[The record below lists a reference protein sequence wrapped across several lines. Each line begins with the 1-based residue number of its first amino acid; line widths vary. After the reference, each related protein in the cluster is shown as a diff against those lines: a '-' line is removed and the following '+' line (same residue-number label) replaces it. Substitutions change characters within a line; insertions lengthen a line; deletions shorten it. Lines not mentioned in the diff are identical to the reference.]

1 MYWMNKKQQII
12 TSMLAA
18 CIISACS
25 ATDKQASAPA
35 IEETVPNTVTYS
47 KKIDWPENNAKFC
60 AAALDH
66 ATIQYDGFRK
76 AYTDTKNVPRSYSQ
90 GKVRLEPMLG
100 WTTGF
105 VAGSFWNLYEHNQ
118 NQSWLDTATEWTTA
132 LEKNQFNRK
141 THDIGFII
149 YDSFGNGLRLT
160 DNKEYEAVIVN
171 AAKTLMERYNPKIGV
186 TYSWSWGTWEFPVI
200 IDNMMN
206 LELLYRASEITG
218 DPVYRNAAISHAT
231 ITMEHHFR
239 DDYSSFHLVNYGR
252 ETGKPNWKQTF
263 QGIADDSSWSRGQG
277 WGLYGYT
284 MSYRFTQDEK
294 FLEHAKGIANYIL
307 NHPNMPDDLVPYFDY
322 DAPKHEGTT
331 LYRDSSAASLVA
343 SALLELSTF
352 VEGAESERY
361 YDAAMKML
369 RTLSSPAYLAD
380 IGENGHFLLKQA
392 TGNFPA
398 NDELNSSLNYG
409 DYYYLQALNRCKVM

>member
-1 MYWMNKKQQII
+1 MNIKNNYLL
-12 TSMLAA
+12 SLVAA
-18 CIISACS
+18 CVLSACTTTQKETNS
-25 ATDKQASAPA
+25 EIDRQKAT
-35 IEETVPNTVTYS
+35 NTVTYS
-47 KKIDWPENNAKFC
+47 KEINWPENNVEFC
-60 AAALDH
+60 HAALDQ
-66 ATIQYDGFRK
+66 ATLQYDDFRN
-76 AYTDTKNVPRSYSQ
+76 AYTNPTKVPRSFSN
-90 GKVRLEPMLG
+90 GKTRFEPMLG

-118 NQSWLDTATEWTTA
+118 DASWLTTATEWTKA

-160 DNKEYEAVIVN
+160 NNKAYETVIVS
-171 AAKTLMERYNPKIGV
+171 AAKTLMERFNPKLGV

-206 LELLYRASEITG
+206 LELLFKASEITG
-218 DPVYRNAAISHAT
+218 NPVYRNAAISHAT
-231 ITMEHHFR
+231 VTMEHHFR
-239 DDYSSFHLVNYGR
+239 DNYSSFHLVNYDR

-284 MSYRFTQDEK
+284 MTYRFTQDEK
-294 FLEHAKGIANYIL
+294 FLNHARGIANYIL
-307 NHPNMPDDLVPYFDY
+307 THPNMPDDLVPYFDY
-322 DAPKHEGTT
+322 DAPKYPDAT

-343 SALLELSTF
+343 SALLELANY
-352 VEGAESERY
+352 VDGAEKNRY

-369 RTLSSPAYLAD
+369 RSLSSPAYLAGK
-380 IGENGHFLLKQA
+380 GESGHFLLKQA
-392 TGNFPA
+392 TGNYPKD
-398 NDELNSSLNYG
+398 DELNASLNYG
-409 DYYYLQALNRCKVM
+409 DYYYLQALNRCKTFK

>member
-1 MYWMNKKQQII
+1 MIKNKHLLP
-12 TSMLAA
+12 SFLAA
-18 CIISACS
+18 CVLTACS
-25 ATDKQASAPA
+25 TTDKQSSAPA
-35 IEETVPNTVTYS
+35 AKEKVPNTVTYS
-47 KKIDWPENNAKFC
+47 KKIDWPADNAAFC
-60 AAALDH
+60 SAALDQ

-76 AYTDTKNVPRSYSQ
+76 AYTDPTQVPRSYSN
-90 GKVRLEPMLG
+90 GVTRFEPKLG

-118 NQSWLDTATEWTTA
+118 NQSWLDTATEWTLA
-132 LEKNQFNRK
+132 LKDNQYNRK

-160 DNKEYEAVIVN
+160 NNKAYEEVIVN

-218 DPVYRNAAISHAT
+218 DPTYKNAAISHAT

-239 DDYSSFHLVNYGR
+239 DNYSSFHLVNYDR

-284 MSYRFTQDEK
+284 VTYRYTKDEK
-294 FLEHAKGIANYIL
+294 FLNHARGIANYIL
-307 NHPNMPDDLVPYFDY
+307 THPNMPEDLVPYFDY
-322 DAPKHEGTT
+322 DAPKYPDAT
-331 LYRDSSAASLVA
+331 LYRDSSAASLAA

-352 VEGAESERY
+352 VEGAESKRY

-380 IGENGHFLLKQA
+380 KGENGHFLLKQA
-392 TGNFPA
+392 TGNYPA
-398 NDELNSSLNYG
+398 NDELNSPLNYG
-409 DYYYLQALNRCKVM
+409 DFYYLQALNRCKAL

>member
-1 MYWMNKKQQII
+1 M
-12 TSMLAA
+12 
-18 CIISACS
+18 
-25 ATDKQASAPA
+25 
-35 IEETVPNTVTYS
+35 
-47 KKIDWPENNAKFC
+47 
-60 AAALDH
+60 
-66 ATIQYDGFRK
+66 
-76 AYTDTKNVPRSYSQ
+76 PRSYSQ
-90 GKVRLEPMLG
+90 GKARLEPMLG

-132 LEKNQFNRK
+132 LEKNQYNRK

-160 DNKEYEAVIVN
+160 DNKEYETVIVN

-218 DPVYRNAAISHAT
+218 DPVYRDAAISHAA

-239 DDYSSFHLVNYGR
+239 DDYSSFHLVNYDR

-322 DAPKHEGTT
+322 DAPKYEGTT

-369 RTLSSPAYLAD
+369 RTLSSPAYLAN

-398 NDELNSSLNYG
+398 NDELNSALNYG
-409 DYYYLQALNRCKVM
+409 DYYYLQALNRCKAI